1 MIIESPGIT
10 EKRLVL
16 ASSSPRRRDLL
27 NQVGLQFEIIPSKVE
42 EKTGNRESPIK
53 YVLRLAKEK
62 ALDVASNSKDSWII
76 AADTIVLIDGKILG
90 KPAGEKEAC
99 EMLLKLSGRE
109 HTVITGFCI
118 FDTDTGE
125 SVREHVETTVAIKE
139 LAEEEIRGYV
149 KTGEPLDK
157 AGSYAI
163 QGIGSFMVKEI
174 RGSYTNVVGLPV
186 SELIEALDRLG
197 AVSLFGGK

>member
-42 EKTGNRESPIK
+42 EKTGNGESPIK

-76 AADTIVLIDGKILG
+76 AADTIVLIDGEILG

-109 HTVITGFCI
+109 HKVITGFCI

-125 SVREHVETTVAIKE
+125 SFREHVETTVAIKK
-139 LAEEEIRGYV
+139 LAEEEIRGYI
-149 KTGEPLDK
+149 KTGEPFDK

-163 QGIGSFMVKEI
+163 QGDGSFMVKEI
-174 RGSYTNVVGLPV
+174 KGSYTNVVGLPI

-197 AVSLFGGK
+197 AVSLFDGK